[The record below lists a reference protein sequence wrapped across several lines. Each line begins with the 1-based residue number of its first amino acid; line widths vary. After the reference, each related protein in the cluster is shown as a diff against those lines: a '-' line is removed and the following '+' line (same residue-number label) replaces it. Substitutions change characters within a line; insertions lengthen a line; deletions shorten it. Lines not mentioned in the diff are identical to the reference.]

1 MTVASYARP
10 AVRLLAVLLLVA
22 AGGLLRPLEAAPAR
36 PAPPLPAP
44 AGPIVNVSTEAQ
56 LQAAV
61 RGLTSNTTIVIAPGT
76 YVLTSTLYVKGVTN
90 VGIRGATN
98 NPDDVVLVGRGMAEA
113 NYGSVPFGIW
123 TGNGVNGI
131 TIANLTIRDLYF
143 HPIIFNAGTESP
155 RVYNVHLMNAGEQL
169 IKSNPD
175 NNGGG
180 VDNGVV
186 EYSVIEF
193 VTAAKSDYT
202 KGIDVQTAKNW
213 IIRNNLF
220 RNIVAPPGQIAGP
233 GVLAWRGTSNTLVEG
248 NTFINCARGVMF
260 GSDDYYSPSHS
271 GGIIRNNIFFRSAS
285 QPGDVGIIL
294 SDSPGT
300 QVINNTLYVSGTY
313 GSPIEY
319 RYAGTRN
326 VLIANN
332 LLDGIIKSRDGATAT
347 LSRNYT
353 GAGPGMFVNAASGD
367 LHLSALAVPAI
378 DQGATTSA
386 VTDWDGQPRPQGAG
400 YDIGADERGAST
412 ASYRIAGRVTD
423 GEGAGLSGVTIALSG
438 GQSRTTTTDANG
450 TYSLTSL
457 ASGATYTVTPSKAGY
472 SFTPPNQYY
481 AALGQDDLTADF
493 VATADAPPGGGA
505 TASFLRTDTST
516 QGNWTTAYGSD
527 GYLMAGVTAALPG
540 YAKVSITGATS
551 CTWAATSTDPRG
563 LQRPGAGDRLAACWY
578 AAGSFTVDIDLVDGA
593 THQAAFYG
601 VDWDRRGRS
610 QRVEVLDASTGAVLD
625 ARTMTAFQNGQY
637 LVWTLSGHVKLR
649 FVNTGPNNTVL
660 SGIFFGGSGAV
671 VPPPPGASASAA
683 FVRNDA
689 ATKGSWT
696 SAYGR
701 QGFGIAGVATSYPAY
716 ARVSI
721 SGASSCTWAATTT
734 DVRAL
739 QRPGAADR
747 LATCWY
753 AATRFVVD
761 VNLTDGAAHK
771 LAVYSVDWDSRGRS
785 QRVEVLDAA
794 TGTVLDTRSISG
806 FQGGQYLVWRLSGH
820 VQLRFVNTGPNNA
833 VVSGIFFDA
842 DASGS
847 TATFVRADTT
857 TKGSWRGVY
866 GKAGYAL
873 AGVPLSLPSYAGL
886 AVKSAT
892 SCTWAS
898 TTTDVRA
905 LQRPNA
911 TDRLAA
917 CWYSSSSF
925 TTELTLTDGAA
936 HQVALYSVDWDNRA
950 RTQRVDVLDARSG
963 AVLDTRTVSAFGG
976 GQYLVWNVSGPVVF
990 RVTRTAGPN
999 GVVSGWFF
1007 D

>member
-1 MTVASYARP
+1 MTAASYARS
-10 AVRLLAVLLLVA
+10 ALRLLAVLLLVA
-22 AGGLLRPLEAAPAR
+22 TGGLLRPLEAAPAR

-44 AGPIVNVSTEAQ
+44 TGAIVNVNTEAQ

-61 RGLTSNTTIVIAPGT
+61 GSLTSNTTIVIAPGT

-98 NPDDVVLVGRGMAEA
+98 NADDVVLVGRGMAQT

-123 TGNGVNGI
+123 TGNGVSGI
-131 TIANLTIRDLYF
+131 TIANLTIRDLFF

-180 VDNGVV
+180 VDNGIV

-193 VTAAKSDYT
+193 ATTAKSDYT

-213 IIRNNLF
+213 VIRNNLF

-233 GVLAWRGTSNTLVEG
+233 GILAWRGTSNTRVEG

-271 GGIIRNNIFFRSAS
+271 GGIIRNNMFFRTAS

-300 QVINNTLYVSGTY
+300 QVVNNTLYVSGTY

-332 LLDGIIKSRDGATAT
+332 LLDGIVKSRDGATAT

-367 LHLSALAVPAI
+367 LHLSGLAVPAI

-412 ASYRIAGRVTD
+412 TIYRVAGRVTD
-423 GEGAGLSGVTIALSG
+423 EGGAGLSGVTIALSG
-438 GQSRTTTTDANG
+438 GQSRTTTTDVNG
-450 TYSLTSL
+450 AYSLTSL

-472 SFTPPNQYY
+472 EFAPPSQYY
-481 AALGQDDLTADF
+481 AALSQDDLSADF
-493 VATADAPPGGGA
+493 VATTDVAPGSGA
-505 TASFLRTDTST
+505 AASLVRSDTST
-516 QGNWTTAYGSD
+516 QGSWTAAYGKD
-527 GYLMAGVTAALPG
+527 GFLMAGVTASLPA
-540 YAKVSITGATS
+540 YAKVSVTGATS
-551 CTWAATSTDPRG
+551 CTWAATSTDPRA
-563 LQRPGAGDRLAACWY
+563 LQRPGAADRLAACWY
-578 AAGSFTVDIDLVDGA
+578 AAGTFTVDVNLTDGA
-593 THQAAFYG
+593 SHQVAFYG

-610 QRVEVLDASTGAVLD
+610 QRVDVVDASTGAVLD
-625 ARTMTAFQNGQY
+625 ARAMSAFQNGQY

-649 FVNTGPNNTVL
+649 FVNTGPNNAVL
-660 SGIFFGGSGAV
+660 SGIFFDGDAAGSTV
-671 VPPPPGASASAA
+671 A
-683 FVRNDA
+683 FVR
-689 ATKGSWT
+689 
-696 SAYGR
+696 
-701 QGFGIAGVATSYPAY
+701 
-716 ARVSI
+716 
-721 SGASSCTWAATTT
+721 T
-734 DVRAL
+734 DMA
-739 QRPGAADR
+739 
-747 LATCWY
+747 
-753 AATRFVVD
+753 
-761 VNLTDGAAHK
+761 
-771 LAVYSVDWDSRGRS
+771 
-785 QRVEVLDAA
+785 
-794 TGTVLDTRSISG
+794 
-806 FQGGQYLVWRLSGH
+806 
-820 VQLRFVNTGPNNA
+820 
-833 VVSGIFFDA
+833 
-842 DASGS
+842 
-847 TATFVRADTT
+847 

-866 GKAGYAL
+866 GKAGHAL
-873 AGVPLSLPSYAGL
+873 AGVPASLPSYAAIG
-886 AVKSAT
+886 VKSAT
-892 SCTWAS
+892 SCTWAK
-898 TTTDVRA
+898 TTADVRG

-917 CWYSSSSF
+917 CWYSSTSF
-925 TTELTLTDGAA
+925 TTELTMSDGAA
-936 HQVALYSVDWDNRA
+936 HQVALYSVDWDYGSRG
-950 RTQRVDVLDARSG
+950 QRIDVLDATSG
-963 AVLDTRTVSAFGG
+963 AVLDTRTISAFQG
-976 GQYLVWNVSGPVVF
+976 GQYLVWKVTGSVVF
-990 RVTRTAGPN
+990 RITRTAGPN